1 MPFRPPRQYPER
13 IESMSTG
20 PYGTSAAVITVEGL
34 LHSTIGQQERLLHDF
49 DVEVVLEGRREYVDE
64 WPSTTMWH
72 SDGSMRVAPRTHY
85 TEPQRWRCPR
95 GTSIVDMWRMIVRHL
110 SPAMLHHINRRDDEL
125 ALLIQRIMP
134 ARGPQGARGSR
145 SSEAQ
150 RHEQELLDNLIPGR
164 QGIYDRLRAP
174 EYITDEAARRAAT
187 ETTADRA
194 ARAVQNMRE
203 AREGMGIRGI
213 TPNQVIFDEVPPT
226 SRTPEPQGDAMPPEI
241 RQQSWSTLIDG
252 MQQTYTAMA
261 NTFTAAGQ
269 SVAEAAAFTTSPS
282 TEASRAARAAQAAPV
297 LQLQDGESRWFSAV
311 EHLQPAPLARV
322 TSTNRFKALYQAP
335 GLIHAETSRGLLT
348 TSLFTS
354 EDPLSEDTLRKSG
367 KRLSRWLDDTYGVTI
382 HPDAVTAI
390 EALTIH
396 AGRRAVNQVRAEV
409 RRVREDRDNVQA
421 KLDRR
426 IREVNRL
433 LERNRALEA
442 QLEEPRATSEQ
453 EEKARKWDELVAV
466 AAEWNEAPEGDTRVR
481 VGKFRLLVHSL
492 KGAASEAPAV
502 APPIAEDLPMGDE
515 IPLTVEQA
523 EMTDAE
529 WSAMNQR
536 RLVEGRPVLHRFTRD
551 NGTVAA
557 STSYTMAARGREFT
571 LSA

>member
-49 DVEVVLEGRREYVDE
+49 DVEVVLEGRREYIDE
-64 WPSTTMWH
+64 FPNSTMWNR
-72 SDGSMRVAPRTHY
+72 DFAVRVAPRTHY
-85 TEPQRWRCPR
+85 TEPQRWRFPR
-95 GTSIVDMWRMIVRHL
+95 GTSIVDMWRMVARHMT
-110 SPAMLHHINRRDDEL
+110 PAMLHEVTRRDDEL
-125 ALLIQRIMP
+125 ALLIQRVLP
-134 ARGPQGARGSR
+134 VRGPQGARGR
-145 SSEAQ
+145 RRTGEAEL
-150 RHEQELLDNLIPGR
+150 HEQELLDNLIPGR

-187 ETTADRA
+187 ETAADRA

-203 AREGMGIRGI
+203 ARESMGIRGI

-269 SVAEAAAFTTSPS
+269 SVAEAAAFAASPS

-322 TSTNRFKALYQAP
+322 TSANRFKALYQAP
-335 GLIHAETSRGLLT
+335 GLINAETSRGLLT
-348 TSLFTS
+348 TSLFTT
-354 EDPLSEDTLRKSG
+354 EDGPTEDTLRASG

-382 HPDAVTAI
+382 HPDAVTAV
-390 EALTIH
+390 ETLTIH

-409 RRVREDRDNVQA
+409 RRAREDRDNVQA

-433 LERNRALEA
+433 LERNRVLEA
-442 QLEEPRATSEQ
+442 QLEEPRATPEQ

-466 AAEWNEAPEGDTRVR
+466 AAEWNEAPEGDARVR

-492 KGAASEAPAV
+492 KGAASEAPVV
-502 APPIAEDLPMGDE
+502 APPVAEDLPMGDE
-515 IPLTVEQA
+515 ATLRSPRSYAV
-523 EMTDAE
+523 
-529 WSAMNQR
+529 
-536 RLVEGRPVLHRFTRD
+536 
-551 NGTVAA
+551 VA
-557 STSYTMAARGREFT
+557 
-571 LSA
+571 